1 MYESVD
7 AARQAGGRREVGGVG
22 TGITFG
28 ARGAVLSQQRVWVG
42 RWRRPVVGVGPSLAH
57 SPTRGRR
64 CMGAPGSEGGKA
76 HPIVVQ
82 CV

>member
-42 RWRRPVVGVGPSLAH
+42 RWRRPVVGALSH
-57 SPTRGRR
+57 SRTQ
-64 CMGAPGSEGGKA
+64 MNGAPGSEGGKA